1 VASGEPASTSEI
13 PLACTVTVHTVPA
26 GRLLVGVSVN
36 ELAGD
41 ELVLN
46 EIGVPV
52 GHSTL
57 KALPEAFT
65 DSLKLIV
72 MLEPVLTSTA
82 PFVGTVDVT
91 VGGTSVVNENT

>member
-1 VASGEPASTSEI
+1 
-13 PLACTVTVHTVPA
+13 VPA

-36 ELAGD
+36 ELDGE

-52 GHSTL
+52 GHSRL
-57 KALPEAFT
+57 KALPVALT
-65 DSLKLIV
+65 DSLKLIAIPV
-72 MLEPVLTSTA
+72 PVLTLVA
-82 PFVGTVDVT
+82 PSVGLVDVT